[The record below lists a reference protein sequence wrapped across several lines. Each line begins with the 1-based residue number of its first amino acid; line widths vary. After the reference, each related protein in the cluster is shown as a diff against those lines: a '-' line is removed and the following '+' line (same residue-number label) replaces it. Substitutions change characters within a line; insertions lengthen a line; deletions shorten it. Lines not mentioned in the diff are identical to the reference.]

1 MGDII
6 PFIMRVRDGG
16 DWTGAER
23 ARLEALVGQFAKAG
37 VTVEVIYGVTED
49 GDPWCVVKD
58 ENEDVLLHVARI
70 DGRFVV
76 HQAAD
81 NSLAEATDLP
91 AALGHQLALMDDGR
105 DKVVPF
111 AAGGRQLQTLIAL
124 LVATA
129 FVYDHR
135 EAQAVFA
142 LDVRAET
149 PPDDSGGAHAGAAAP
164 VDPESRQEKAPAP
177 HGAAAP
183 EETPAPATHLAWLA
197 TTAAQAAPAEVTA
210 IRAAAVAELQLA
222 PMHAAHAAP
231 DAMVPAQQQ
240 PPVAAHV
247 IVGGDHGEVL
257 AGGAGADLIRGGSGA
272 DTLSGGGAGVGQ
284 YDTLDGGGGDD
295 RIEVTGQVVAI
306 GGAGADTFVI
316 AAPKHPGEAGT
327 FLGAIVDYHPGEGD
341 RLVNGHGGPVTF
353 VQAPEAF
360 RFHPPAPPPGWTPE
374 TTSTVFVDLN
384 GDGRPDGFLLL
395 GHGAP
400 AHGEGTPAAPDPSS
414 GGEIEVDPAILSAGH
429 ALPHPILG

>member
-6 PFIMRVRDGG
+6 PFINRVRDGG

-37 VTVEVIYGVTED
+37 VTVEVVYGVTES

-81 NSLAEATDLP
+81 DSLAEATDLP

-135 EAQAVFA
+135 DAQGVFA
-142 LDVRAET
+142 LDVRAEP
-149 PPDDSGGAHAGAAAP
+149 PPDDSGAHAAAVVTLA
-164 VDPESRQEKAPAP
+164 DPEPRQERDP
-177 HGAAAP
+177 HWAAAP
-183 EETPAPATHLAWLA
+183 EA
-197 TTAAQAAPAEVTA
+197 TTAAAPHVAWLAASEASPAPAETPSAMRALAVAEIPSAPTHAAPA
-210 IRAAAVAELQLA
+210 
-222 PMHAAHAAP
+222 AP
-231 DAMVPAQQQ
+231 DIVVPAQSQ
-240 PPVAAHV
+240 PAAHI

-257 AGGAGADLIRGGSGA
+257 VGGAGADLIRGGAGA
-272 DTLSGGGAGVGQ
+272 DTLSGGGAGAGQ
-284 YDTLDGGGGDD
+284 YDTLDGGAADD

-316 AAPKHPGEAGT
+316 AAPKLLGEAGT
-327 FLGAIVDYHPGEGD
+327 FLGAVADYHPGEGD

-353 VQAPEAF
+353 VQAPEGF
-360 RFHPPAPPPGWTPE
+360 RFHPPAPPPGWTPD

-400 AHGEGTPAAPDPSS
+400 APPDTGSA
-414 GGEIEVDPAILSAGH
+414 GDGAVDPGILAAGH
-429 ALPHPILG
+429 ALPHPIFG